1 MEINNAFGLD
11 WTGDSGAA
19 QRSERSEGAG
29 SDEVLATLSATMQQ
43 QQPKPKLNKQ
53 INILNTLPKTNPC
66 STQFHV
72 HLLLPPPLPFSSSA
86 LRLLWAF
93 VWVCFA
99 TASVSASVFAT
110 ATVTAFVSASKPC
123 LCLCL
128 WLFLFLFLFTLASQ
142 RVSLKAGG

>member
-53 INILNTLPKTNPC
+53 INILNTLPKRIHAAHNSMFIYCCRRLCPSALQLFGSC
-66 STQFHV
+66 ELLFEFVLPMHLY
-72 HLLLPPPLPFSSSA
+72 LLLYLQLQPLLHLYLHLSPVCVCVCDCFCFCFCLPLPVKGS
-86 LRLLWAF
+86 R
-93 VWVCFA
+93 
-99 TASVSASVFAT
+99 
-110 ATVTAFVSASKPC
+110 
-123 LCLCL
+123 
-128 WLFLFLFLFTLASQ
+128 
-142 RVSLKAGG
+142 

>member
-53 INILNTLPKTNPC
+53 INILNTLPKRIHAAHNSMFIYCCRRLCP
-66 STQFHV
+66 
-72 HLLLPPPLPFSSSA
+72 SA